1 MKYPLLIAAVLI
13 AQPVYAVEL
22 DLSDFGVKAAAQL
35 ISASEVDVDLPN
47 WIELGDTRVMVG
59 QNPIDDLRDEL
70 GAAASAVDGSFCV
83 EDKNVRL
90 SVLPGE
96 PIESI
101 APVGSII
108 MEPATSGSS
117 GCHLVSDLRIASS
130 LDVPSIGSK
139 ASQLSARFGGPAVQD
154 GLWAYR
160 NRIMLGDEGA
170 NWLLSTTLSYEVREG
185 VVTAAA
191 ISQRTEASPT
201 GLSRFKYWSPI
212 FIAEQIDVTSF
223 RNSIGPRR
231 EPELK
236 TFSDYGFIES
246 DLDGHTARLTDKER
260 SWLFAVTV
268 AEASDERLVL
278 CILDQALDGG
288 SYRTLSAIGF
298 KDGTEGL
305 LVATAEAQD
314 DGNCKTTQ

>member
-1 MKYPLLIAAVLI
+1 MKYLLLVAAVLI

-22 DLSDFGVKAAAQL
+22 DLSEFGAKAAAQL
-35 ISASEVDVDLPN
+35 ISASEVDRDLPN
-47 WIELGDTRVMVG
+47 WIDLGDTNVMVG
-59 QNPIDDLRDEL
+59 QSPIGDLRDEL

-83 EDKNVRL
+83 EDQNVRL
-90 SVLPGE
+90 SVLPGAK
-96 PIESI
+96 IKGN
-101 APVGSII
+101 APVESSI

-130 LDVPSIGSK
+130 LDVPGIGSK
-139 ASQLSARFGGPAVQD
+139 GSQLSTRFGGPTVQD
-154 GLWAYR
+154 GMWAYR

-185 VVTAAA
+185 IVTAAA
-191 ISQRTEASPT
+191 ISQRTDASPT

-231 EPELK
+231 EPGLK
-236 TFSDYGFIES
+236 TFSDYGFTES
-246 DLDGHTARLTDKER
+246 DRDGHTARLTDKER
-260 SWLFAVTV
+260 SWMFGVTV

-278 CILDQALDGG
+278 CILDQALNGG
-288 SYRTLSAIGF
+288 SYRTLSAIGYEN
-298 KDGTEGL
+298 GAEGL
-305 LVATAEAQD
+305 LVATAEAQN
-314 DGNCKTTQ
+314 DGK